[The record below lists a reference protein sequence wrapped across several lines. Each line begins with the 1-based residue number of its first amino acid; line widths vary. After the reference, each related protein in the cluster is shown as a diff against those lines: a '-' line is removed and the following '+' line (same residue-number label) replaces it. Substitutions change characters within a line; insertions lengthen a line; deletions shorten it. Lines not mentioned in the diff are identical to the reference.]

1 MKLLCLFACL
11 LFTSASCGSDTSAD
25 QPAQATTTTVILVR
39 HAEKEDGDDP
49 ELTAAGRERAARLAS
64 LLADSTL
71 TAVYSTDTRRTRA
84 TAGPSAENSQLEIQV
99 YDPNELSGLA
109 DRVRKRHA
117 GGTVLIVGHSNTTPA
132 LANQFTGSG
141 QLSPFSE
148 DDYGNILV
156 VTIPGNGTPRLE
168 ERRY

>member
-1 MKLLCLFACL
+1 MKFVCLLACLFL
-11 LFTSASCGSDTSAD
+11 TSASCSSDASSAPPDQTS
-25 QPAQATTTTVILVR
+25 TTTVILVR

-64 LLADSTL
+64 LLADSTV
-71 TAVYSTDTRRTRA
+71 TAIYSTDTRRTRA
-84 TAGPSAENSQLEIQV
+84 TADPTAKGSNLDIQV
-99 YDPNELSGLA
+99 YDPNQLA
-109 DRVRKRHA
+109 GFANQIRDRHA

-132 LANQFTGSG
+132 LANQLTGNSRLE
-141 QLSPFSE
+141 QFPD

-156 VTIPGNGTPRLE
+156 VTLPDDGTPRLE